1 MSALAMAHLGAL
13 VVLALACALVDLT
26 TRRIPNLL
34 NLVVLLVGA
43 GFVIAMATPQTALMH
58 LAHFALALIAAMILF
73 RFNMWGG
80 GDAKF
85 YAAVALWF
93 PLVQAPML
101 ALYTALAGVV
111 LVVAFSLTPSK
122 KKRRERLA
130 MLPYGV
136 AIAAGAIGLAVL
148 SATGDMPG

>member
-1 MSALAMAHLGAL
+1 MSTVELGAL
-13 VVLALACALVDLT
+13 VVLALACAATDLL

-34 NLVVLLVGA
+34 NLVVLVAGVGFA
-43 GFVIAMATPQTALMH
+43 VATSTVEGTLLH
-58 LAHFALALIAAMILF
+58 LAHFALALVAAMVLF
-73 RFNMWGG
+73 RFGMWGG

-85 YAAVALWF
+85 YAAAAVWF

-111 LVVAFSLTPSK
+111 LVLAFSLTPSK

-130 MLPYGV
+130 ALPYGM
-136 AIAAGAIGLAVL
+136 AIAAGAIALAIM
-148 SATGDMPG
+148 TYMGDAPA